1 MITPSR
7 TAMPGQVRGL
17 AAHDSAGPLYVT
29 SHGSEIL
36 ETALSAIDQAGATL
50 WQRTFPGTGRPRS
63 RMSPQG
69 VLWLARPGEEGPVLE
84 LVDPGGATVSVLA
97 PECLAGEEIGAFVV
111 LDDGFCISWVAAHPV
126 LRGGA
131 PYREPRVA
139 RYGSD
144 AGCLWSTPVN
154 LGPVSYEGVLETGA
168 ETDWE
173 IRPKRPWVPEAVD
186 VAHWEPLLVAG
197 DRVAASFEDPRGGIG
212 ATFILDLATGAV
224 VSSTRP
230 LPAGRKA
237 IVGPGEFLI
246 GAQGYGEFSTARY
259 SRDGVQVARWS
270 SHGAMVVGPSGEIR
284 GPELENHL
292 PSRSRFRELTGT
304 GELADG
310 PALTGYYTSYPA
322 IDTEGTAVFWRDG
335 KLTAVDSRMGEEE
348 YFANPDPRNVL
359 SRTLLLDSGTVAV
372 ALHSELWL
380 FRTPLGPLAVSAW
393 PCGDGN
399 LQGNPVLPPHS
410 IG

>member
-7 TAMPGQVRGL
+7 IALPGQVWGL

-29 SHGSEIL
+29 SYGSEIL

-50 WQRTFPGTGRPRS
+50 WRRTFPGTGHPRS
-63 RMSPQG
+63 RMSSQG
-69 VLWLARPGEEGPVLE
+69 VLWLARPGEEDPVLE
-84 LVDPGGATVSVLA
+84 LVDPEGATLDVLA

-111 LDDGFCISWVAAHPV
+111 LDDGFCISWVAARPV
-126 LRGGA
+126 LRGEA

-144 AGCLWSTPVN
+144 AGCLWSTPIT
-154 LGPVSYEGVLETGA
+154 LGPVSHPGVLELGVETGW
-168 ETDWE
+168 ET
-173 IRPKRPWVPEAVD
+173 RPKRPWVPESVD
-186 VAHWEPLLVAG
+186 VAHWEPLLVSG
-197 DRVAASFEDPRGGIG
+197 DRVAAGFQDPRGGIG
-212 ATFILDLATGAV
+212 VTFLLDLATGAV
-224 VSSTRP
+224 VSSTMP
-230 LPAGRKA
+230 LPAGRNA

-259 SRDGVQVARWS
+259 DRDGVQAARWS

-284 GPELENHL
+284 GPELENRL

-310 PALTGYYTSYPA
+310 PALTGYHTSYPA
-322 IDTEGTAVFWRDG
+322 IDSAGTAVFWRDG
-335 KLTAVDSRMGEEE
+335 RLTAVDSRMDEEE
-348 YFANPDPRNVL
+348 YFATTDSQDVL

-380 FRTPLGPLAVSAW
+380 FRTPLGPLAASAW

-399 LQGNPVLPPHS
+399 LPGNPVFPLR
-410 IG
+410 

>member
-1 MITPSR
+1 MISTSR
-7 TAMPGQVRGL
+7 IPMPGQVWSL
-17 AAHDSAGPLYVT
+17 AAHDSSGPLYVT
-29 SHGSEIL
+29 SYGSEIL

-50 WQRTFPGTGRPRS
+50 WQRTFPGTGHPRS

-69 VLWLARPGEEGPVLE
+69 VLWLARPGEEGPSLE
-84 LVDPGGATVSVLA
+84 LVDPDGATINVLV
-97 PECLAGEEIGAFVV
+97 PECLPGEEIGEFVV

-139 RYGSD
+139 RYSSD
-144 AGCLWSTPVN
+144 ANCLWSTPIS
-154 LGPVSYEGVLETGA
+154 LGSVSYAGVLEMGV
-168 ETDWE
+168 ETNWE
-173 IRPKRPWVPEAVD
+173 TRPKRSWVPEVVD
-186 VAHWEPLLVAG
+186 VAHWEPLLVSG

-212 ATFILDLATGAV
+212 ATSILDLATGTV
-224 VSSTRP
+224 VSSTMP
-230 LPAGRKA
+230 LPTGRKA
-237 IVGPGEFLI
+237 IAGPGEFLI

-259 SRDGVQVARWS
+259 DRDGDQVARWS

-284 GPELENHL
+284 GPELENRL

-304 GELADG
+304 GDLADG
-310 PALTGYYTSYPA
+310 PTLTGYYTSYPA
-322 IDTEGTAVFWRDG
+322 IDSAGTAVFWRDG
-335 KLTAVDSRMGEEE
+335 KLLAINSRMEEKE
-348 YFANPDPRNVL
+348 YFAGSDSRNVL
-359 SRTLLLDSGTVAV
+359 SRTLLLDAGTVAV

-380 FRTPLGPLAVSAW
+380 FRTPLGPLASSAW

-399 LQGNPVLPPHS
+399 LHGNPVFRLHS